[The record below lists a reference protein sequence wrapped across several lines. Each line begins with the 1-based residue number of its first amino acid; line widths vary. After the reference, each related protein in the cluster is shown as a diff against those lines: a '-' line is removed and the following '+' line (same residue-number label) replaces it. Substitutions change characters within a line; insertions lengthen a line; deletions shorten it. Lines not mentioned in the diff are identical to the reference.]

1 MNKTTAEILNKY
13 ETYFSASHHAVLK
26 NRGHAIVENHREGD
40 CIYDLDGKRYIDCIS
55 SLSIHNLGRRPAA
68 IVEELWKAI
77 QETDQGNFPMI
88 SEEKAT
94 LAEKISRFV
103 PANLE
108 CTVFSVIR
116 GESIDFACKLARGAT
131 GRKEL
136 LSVDGSW
143 FGQTGFAMSLS
154 DRKDREI
161 YGPLIPNVGQLPFGD
176 IEAARKMITKN
187 TAAVFIEPV
196 QAENNCR
203 QAGREYLQS
212 LRKFCAKKGALLI
225 LDETQ
230 SGMGRTGKKFA
241 FEESG
246 IMPDVLVIGEAL
258 GAGMFPIAATVFTQR
273 LNKFMNAHPMIHLS
287 TFGGSDL
294 GCRVSQK
301 ALEEYERLKPW
312 DNAARSGKKLR
323 EGLEILRNS
332 HPNMIQSL
340 DGRGLLL
347 SMDMGTADTALAFC
361 RAAAEK
367 GLLVCPGDVARCSVV
382 FRPSLLISE
391 ETVVEILQ
399 AVSDALAVMSYGFS
413 K

>member
-1 MNKTTAEILNKY
+1 MNHTTAEILNKY
-13 ETYFSASHHAVLK
+13 ETYFSASHRAVLE
-26 NRGHAIVENHREGD
+26 NRGHAIVEDRREGD

-68 IVEELWKAI
+68 IVEELRKAI

-103 PANLE
+103 PAKLE

-116 GESIDFACKLARGAT
+116 GESIDFACKLARGST

-136 LSVDGSW
+136 LAVDGSW

-176 IEAARKMITKN
+176 IEAARKMITKT

-203 QAGREYLQS
+203 QAGREYLQA
-212 LRKFCAKKGALLI
+212 LRKFCTKKGALLI

-230 SGMGRTGKKFA
+230 SGMGRTGKNLPSRKA
-241 FEESG
+241 ASSP
-246 IMPDVLVIGEAL
+246 MCWSLARPWAP
-258 GAGMFPIAATVFTQR
+258 ACFP
-273 LNKFMNAHPMIHLS
+273 
-287 TFGGSDL
+287 
-294 GCRVSQK
+294 
-301 ALEEYERLKPW
+301 
-312 DNAARSGKKLR
+312 
-323 EGLEILRNS
+323 
-332 HPNMIQSL
+332 
-340 DGRGLLL
+340 
-347 SMDMGTADTALAFC
+347 
-361 RAAAEK
+361 
-367 GLLVCPGDVARCSVV
+367 
-382 FRPSLLISE
+382 
-391 ETVVEILQ
+391 
-399 AVSDALAVMSYGFS
+399 
-413 K
+413 